1 MATDKKKTYSDITK
15 EGYQNYKDLQRQNN
29 NNVVID
35 EEENK
40 KAVEEFYKYL
50 SRIEAAREAY
60 TNVAP
65 RKVASPLLSSGQG
78 YLGESKL
85 DKDRTYLPSE
95 FENINEQR
103 AQDQSAA
110 EKILHGTIKGGVLAG
125 TTFLDGTI
133 GLAYGLGKA
142 VQTGKFSQVWDNDVS
157 RFFNNLNEKSEELLP
172 NYYTEDEQINPWSHV
187 FSANFIGDKFIKN
200 LGFTIGALYSG
211 GVYSAGGKAL
221 LKGAIGLGKT
231 LKAQKAISTVGNAV
245 NTATGIVTA
254 AFNEGRV
261 EALNNSKEWAKDKI
275 DNANQEHNNAL
286 EAIKEAYEGTEVYND
301 LIAAEN
307 KRYNEVM
314 QKIELDRAKMGNMDL
329 LFNMPIL
336 IASNAIQ
343 FSKLFGNG
351 FKASRL
357 SNNLGIKG
365 SIKSGYTTSRTAVK
379 DAAKIVGKRFGAEGS
394 EEFGQS
400 IASNIAG
407 DYYGTDVDNYM
418 KQRYA
423 PEAEQ
428 ETLSFIKSVSRGI
441 AETFGDEHAWEEFF
455 IGGLTGLLGAPTFR
469 SAKTKNGKWQSPIKL
484 NENVV
489 SELWKAGKERAEAKE
504 LVDKLNSTRL
514 NMQDYL
520 KGIIQHNATQAYMD
534 KMAKEGNQ
542 REYKN
547 AEFDQMSGHIET
559 FARAGKLEDLKTA
572 IEESAG
578 TTDEDLD
585 ALIRNTT
592 VKNEDGTLSGPF
604 SDLAEVDDQGNVVSN
619 LDNEKSKQKL
629 VDQIT
634 KNKTRLTNMID
645 TYKDTMDLYKRLYGD
660 KLSNDQVH
668 ELTWM
673 STKIDNFLDRIESMH
688 SNELRDALRG
698 IKGYYNS
705 ALSEIEQELTIEGS
719 KGKGDISEKYKKL
732 EELKEKAERNIFSL
746 DTILLAEGDKKQL
759 FNTISANM
767 KNIDA
772 FIDLINAGTT
782 DEYLSEEEKTKALQ
796 ALEDIKVL
804 AEDKEKF
811 EKKKNE
817 YIKDP
822 DKMDQDNAKTVDEQ
836 AEKDK
841 KNKVANHKEA
851 AKNAQDYIAFR
862 DVLDSVQDKEE
873 KDTLIK
879 ELEEEKNP
887 HIGTYKEINGYIQAV
902 QAQLDRQ
909 PIQEDAKQ
917 DVMRILEKRFKAAT
931 SLEEAA
937 SLDFDT
943 SEHLAYFVEKFGVD
957 KAGEIYLNADYL
969 AKHLLYDANVS
980 EAYKAQFGDK
990 FKVKPESP
998 NNNNNQGN
1006 NKQQKDTNVTGA
1018 DNVSTVPAIN
1028 ADDNSGA
1035 DSKGSTSKTESLIVS
1050 TPYDDIEKN
1059 DSGNDNNSNDN
1070 LNNNEYQLGDS
1081 DDEVPPNG
1089 FNDKELSIEGENKGV
1104 NDTANNEE
1112 EQHRNT
1118 KPSNI
1123 DPLKTE
1129 IIPAIPE
1136 LAAGESTKIFIED
1149 KPNYSDIYNYLVQYG
1164 AFEYVNQGNIKLNDE
1179 VGFIIK
1185 ADFESNIAD
1194 KHKEI
1199 FKKPTIFITH
1209 KGKIIG
1215 SLYADEDSIKKYLGL
1230 EKLIDDIHN
1239 AYDKSEE
1246 KNKGLDFVPEQKLI
1260 ISNLYVGKVNFNK
1273 EHKERNLG
1281 EVIGKDNTGN
1291 AVLAIVKDNNL
1302 FTNGSG
1308 IEVRELKSSVGKTGR
1323 IYLMLPTGAGIH
1335 IPVAVRVKRFG
1346 NGSTDFNI
1354 NNATD
1359 AETDLGKL
1367 IIKAIK
1373 GLIKVSSKDE
1383 LKLAIAELNKYL
1395 YKGKGIHIDFTDS
1408 NGKRQLV
1415 IKKAKLDNDGNEI
1428 YVEKDGNRERDE
1440 EVTFITLSETHDN
1453 QEYAND
1459 NAYNELVEILQKF
1472 NMPIQVSSKHINKG
1486 NYNKVL
1492 LDSGA
1497 LTSNLNDTKVR
1508 GNWFG
1513 IRFKTTDDLKKPSN
1527 PINSTDSVVAGEKIT
1542 IDNETYFVDLSSGE
1556 VRDDLGI
1563 IMVLDKVQAASI
1575 LTIAKN
1581 YKEGKTEGVVP
1592 IYNLDDYTVDL
1603 KTGKI
1608 EKTDNVRN
1616 TDNNINDDDFDA
1628 ASNNNDN
1635 DDDDDTLFREAKREE
1650 EYTQEMKDILAKAP
1664 RNSEGR
1670 LLAPNGKVSNLN
1682 KRQYAQVRTKA
1693 FKKWFGDWEIANK
1706 ENPYNKDISI
1716 GSPEEDFSNVDDD
1729 GIGVL
1734 IPIFLNG
1741 EYIGETGLDNALY
1754 HKDKSIS
1761 IKDKYMEMPSVG
1773 GSNITIEKEYRGKG
1787 YGKAAY
1793 FELAKFA
1800 FNNGKILRSAP
1811 DNSRTPSST
1820 RVWESLVRD
1829 GYAKKV
1835 NNRYEIINSTL
1846 SNASKVIDENGEPLV
1861 VYHGNRTDNKITTF
1875 DLSKKGTEHKE
1886 RAISGFWFTT
1896 DKDIAK
1902 EEYALKPESRGKGI
1916 EYLQYGEVIPVFLN
1930 IKNPVE
1936 TEQQGITVNDT
1947 PYGTFT
1953 TAKEKLND
1961 FINRSKNFARENT
1974 DGYIL
1979 TLVDSDNRA
1988 DDFVSKQIQLV
1999 VFNPNQIKS
2008 ATDNIGTFDENNED
2022 IRYREGEESNTIPPI
2037 APTRKFREAE
2047 IEATFPVFDKSK
2059 ELEWFRRVL
2068 PQLSNSDRL
2077 KFVDGLIKIANK
2089 DAYAWGQFT
2098 KGIITLSDL
2107 AAEGTLYHE
2116 AFHAVFHLLLDE
2128 KERKALTIEAIKRG
2142 NIKTEGRKDKDINI
2156 DAEEFLA
2163 NEFMDFVANGGKDDR
2178 SLGRK
2183 ILDFFK
2189 SLFVKVTHWN
2199 KFVPSSRYY
2208 FNAIN
2213 NGKYANKELNDSLE
2227 SREREEEYT
2236 KEMQDILDKAPRD
2249 KDGNLLAPNGKKSN
2263 LNKRQY
2269 AQVRTKA
2276 FKEWFGDWE
2285 KVAPSTESANRLIDY
2300 LNGIVNRNNRFSKL
2314 AKLLLDNGSLPYNLK
2329 YFKIDNTRDDVKR
2342 YRGMWH
2348 SLVNLIEVLGNNVS
2362 QETIDKVILHE
2373 LIHYNTE
2380 QLLQDYKDNKK
2391 MLTTQKEAIRRLYNI
2406 IEYSK
2411 NYLLKE
2417 LQTNRDKYIEI
2428 AKRQSNTVNSRLF
2441 YAFDNTGNV
2450 EIDEFISEIFTNPG
2464 LQEVLNNIPY
2474 KESKQSLWDKIKD
2487 AISSIFGFNINK
2499 GSVLEE
2505 ALKESSKL
2513 IQNNSDVSKVVD
2525 ENGEPLVV
2533 YHTRDSFKGKD
2544 FNIFDTTIEGR
2555 ETAIYTTNNKEMSSS
2570 YWKFG
2575 NNRKALADLY
2585 TLSLVGDI
2593 NKVDIDP
2600 FTGESFKNSESYHYT
2615 QLIKLLNELG
2625 IEIDN
2630 TKNTYTQN
2638 EIKSLYNNL
2647 KEQAELEDLKSLFV
2661 NIKNPLIIEGNDA
2674 YWNEIVFGK
2683 EILST
2688 RKIEDRF
2695 RNSEY
2700 DGIIFKNIKDWGG
2713 YNIGDVSTGN
2723 VYASYNPN
2731 QVKSA
2736 TDNIGTFNENNDDIR
2751 YREVQDNNTVPPIAP
2766 TRKDLQEI
2774 LDSNV
2779 NNGYLFSNTSKGR
2792 IAKANKLEEI
2802 KKKWILRSVRF
2813 ETRRNKYSK
2822 KIEVTEIEYIT
2833 DLTKYDWRNL
2843 TKDQRETLKRKGIT
2857 EEMWGG
2863 LEYDVKKHIIDC
2875 IGF

>member
-1 MATDKKKTYSDITK
+1 MQLETLKLKVIKLEKRNYQDSMATEKKKTYSDITK
-15 EGYQNYKDLQRQNN
+15 EGYQNYKDLQKQNN
-29 NNVVID
+29 TVID

-40 KAVEEFYKYL
+40 KIVERFYEGL
-50 SRIEAAREAY
+50 ARIDAAKEANF
-60 TNVAP
+60 NVAP
-65 RKVASPLLSSGQG
+65 RKVASHLLRSGQG

-85 DKDRTYLPSE
+85 DRDRTYLPSE

-110 EKILHGTIKGGVLAG
+110 EKILHGTINGGVLAG

-157 RFFNNLNEKSEELLP
+157 RFFNTINEKSEELLP

-231 LKAQKAISTVGNAV
+231 LKAQKAIATVGKAV

-254 AFNEGRV
+254 AFNEGRI

-286 EAIKEAYEGTEVYND
+286 EAIKDAYEGTEVYND

-307 KRYNEVM
+307 KRYTEVM

-365 SIKSGYTTSRTAVK
+365 SLKTGYTTSRTATK

-394 EEFGQS
+394 EEFSQS

-428 ETLSFIKSVSRGI
+428 ETLSFIKSVSRGV

-484 NENVV
+484 NDHVV

-520 KGIIQHNATQAYMD
+520 KGIIQHNATQSYMD
-534 KMAKEGNQ
+534 KMVKEGNQ

-688 SNELRDALRG
+688 SNELRDALRA

-719 KGKGDISEKYKKL
+719 EGKEDISEKYKKL
-732 EELKEKAERNIFSL
+732 EELKKKVERNIFSL

-796 ALEDIKVL
+796 ALEDIKIL

-909 PIQEDAKQ
+909 PIQEDTKQ

-943 SEHLAYFVEKFGVD
+943 SEHLPYFIEKFGAD

-969 AKHLLYDANVS
+969 AKNLLYDANVS

-1006 NKQQKDTNVTGA
+1006 NKQQKDPNVTGA
-1018 DNVSTVPAIN
+1018 DNVSTVPAVN

-1035 DSKGSTSKTESLIVS
+1035 GSKGSTSKTESLIVS
-1050 TPYDDIEKN
+1050 TPYGNVYEVKEYKNGKLTKHYQVTKDDNGNIVNENYDYYDDIEKN

-1070 LNNNEYQLGDS
+1070 LNNDEYQLGDS

-1118 KPSNI
+1118 KPSNV
-1123 DPLKTE
+1123 DLFKTE

-1136 LAAGESTKIFIED
+1136 LVPDSNTEPFIS
-1149 KPNYSDIYNYLVQYG
+1149 KNSNYKEIYEYLVKVG
-1164 AFEYVNQGNIKLNDE
+1164 AFEYVNQGNLKLDDE

-1185 ADFESNIAD
+1185 DDFQKEVAD
-1194 KHKEI
+1194 KKPDVFKE
-1199 FKKPTIFITH
+1199 PTIFITH
-1209 KGKIIG
+1209 NGKIIG
-1215 SLYADEDSIKKYLGL
+1215 SLFQNKTKIGEYLGL
-1230 EKLIDDIHN
+1230 EKLINDIYNEYN
-1239 AYDKSEE
+1239 ANP
-1246 KNKGLDFVPEQKLI
+1246 KNKEQDFIPSQKCLI
-1260 ISNLYVGKVNFNK
+1260 NNLYIGKVNFN
-1273 EHKERNLG
+1273 EQHKEKSLG
-1281 EVIGKDNTGN
+1281 DIIGKNNTGN

-1373 GLIKVSSKDE
+1373 GLIKVGSKDE

-1440 EVTFITLSETHDN
+1440 EVTFITLSEIHDN

-1527 PINSTDSVVAGEKIT
+1527 LINSTDSVVAGEKIT
-1542 IDNETYFVDLSSGE
+1542 IGNETYFVDLSSGE

-1563 IMVLDKVQAASI
+1563 IMVLDEVQAASI

-1581 YKEGKTEGVVP
+1581 YKEGKTEGIVP

-1616 TDNNINDDDFDA
+1616 TDNNINDDDFDSL
-1628 ASNNNDN
+1628 SNDNSN
-1635 DDDDDTLFREAKREE
+1635 DDDGGTL
-1650 EYTQEMKDILAKAP
+1650 
-1664 RNSEGR
+1664 
-1670 LLAPNGKVSNLN
+1670 
-1682 KRQYAQVRTKA
+1682 
-1693 FKKWFGDWEIANK
+1693 
-1706 ENPYNKDISI
+1706 
-1716 GSPEEDFSNVDDD
+1716 
-1729 GIGVL
+1729 
-1734 IPIFLNG
+1734 
-1741 EYIGETGLDNALY
+1741 
-1754 HKDKSIS
+1754 
-1761 IKDKYMEMPSVG
+1761 
-1773 GSNITIEKEYRGKG
+1773 
-1787 YGKAAY
+1787 
-1793 FELAKFA
+1793 
-1800 FNNGKILRSAP
+1800 
-1811 DNSRTPSST
+1811 
-1820 RVWESLVRD
+1820 
-1829 GYAKKV
+1829 
-1835 NNRYEIINSTL
+1835 
-1846 SNASKVIDENGEPLV
+1846 
-1861 VYHGNRTDNKITTF
+1861 
-1875 DLSKKGTEHKE
+1875 
-1886 RAISGFWFTT
+1886 
-1896 DKDIAK
+1896 
-1902 EEYALKPESRGKGI
+1902 
-1916 EYLQYGEVIPVFLN
+1916 
-1930 IKNPVE
+1930 
-1936 TEQQGITVNDT
+1936 
-1947 PYGTFT
+1947 
-1953 TAKEKLND
+1953 
-1961 FINRSKNFARENT
+1961 
-1974 DGYIL
+1974 
-1979 TLVDSDNRA
+1979 
-1988 DDFVSKQIQLV
+1988 
-1999 VFNPNQIKS
+1999 
-2008 ATDNIGTFDENNED
+2008 
-2022 IRYREGEESNTIPPI
+2022 
-2037 APTRKFREAE
+2037 FREAE

-2163 NEFMDFVANGGKDDR
+2163 DEFMDFVANEGKDNR

-2189 SLFVKVTHWN
+2189 SLFVKVTNWN

-2213 NGKYANKELNDSLE
+2213 NGKYANKELNNSSE
-2227 SREREEEYT
+2227 YREKEEEYT
-2236 KEMQDILDKAPRD
+2236 QEMKDILAKAPRNSE
-2249 KDGNLLAPNGKKSN
+2249 GQLLAPNGKVSN
-2263 LNKRQY
+2263 LDKRQY

-2300 LNGIVNRNNRFSKL
+2300 LNGIVNKNNRFSKL
-2314 AKLLLDNGSLPYNLK
+2314 AKLLLDNGALPYNLK
-2329 YFKIDNTRDDVKR
+2329 YFKIDNNRDDIEGHS
-2342 YRGMWH
+2342 GMWN
-2348 SLVNLIEVLGNNVS
+2348 SLANLIEVLGNNES
-2362 QETIDKVILHE
+2362 QESIDKALLHE

-2380 QLLQDYKDNKK
+2380 KLLQDYKDNKEIPA
-2391 MLTTQKEAIRRLYNI
+2391 TQKEAIRRLYDI

-2411 NYLLKE
+2411 NYLSKE
-2417 LQTNRDKYIEI
+2417 LQINRDKYLEI

-2464 LQEVLNNIPY
+2464 LQEVLNNISY
-2474 KESKQSLWDKIKD
+2474 KETKQSLWDKIKD
-2487 AISSIFGFNINK
+2487 AISSIFGFDINK

-2513 IQNNSDVSKVVD
+2513 IQNNSNVSKVVD
-2525 ENGEPLVV
+2525 KNGEPLVV
-2533 YHTRDSFKGKD
+2533 YHTRDAFKGKD
-2544 FNIFDTTIEGR
+2544 FNIFNTTIENR
-2555 ETAIYTTNNKEMSSS
+2555 ETAIYATNDRKMSSS

-2575 NNRKALADLY
+2575 NNRKALKNLY

-2593 NKVDIDP
+2593 NKMDIDP
-2600 FTGESFKNSESYHYT
+2600 FTGESFKDSESYHYT

-2625 IEIDN
+2625 IEIDD

-2638 EIKSLYNNL
+2638 EIKALYNNL
-2647 KEQAELEDLKSLFV
+2647 KGQAELEDLKSLFV
-2661 NIKNPLIIEGNDA
+2661 NIKNPIIIEGNDA

-2683 EILST
+2683 ETLST
-2688 RKIEDRF
+2688 REIEDRF

-2713 YNIGDVSTGN
+2713 YNVDN
-2723 VYASYNPN
+2723 VYAANVYAMYRPN
-2731 QVKSA
+2731 QIKSA
-2736 TDNIGTFNENNDDIR
+2736 TDNIGTFSENNDDIR
-2751 YREVQDNNTVPPIAP
+2751 YREVEENNTVSPIAP

-2833 DLTKYDWRNL
+2833 DLTRYDWRNL

-2857 EEMWGG
+2857 EEMWEN

>member
-1 MATDKKKTYSDITK
+1 MATEKKKTYSDITK
-15 EGYQNYKDLQRQNN
+15 EGYQNYKNLQRQN

-40 KAVEEFYKYL
+40 KAVEEFYKDL
-50 SRIEAAREAY
+50 AEVEAIRESY

-65 RKVASPLLSSGQG
+65 RKVASPLLRSGQG

-85 DKDRTYLPSE
+85 DRDRIYLPSE

-103 AQDQSAA
+103 AQEQSAA

-133 GLAYGLGKA
+133 GLAYGLGKV

-221 LKGAIGLGKT
+221 LRGAIGLGKT
-231 LKAQKAISTVGNAV
+231 LKAQKAIATVGEAV

-254 AFNEGRV
+254 AFNEGRI

-286 EAIKEAYEGTEVYND
+286 EAIKDAYEGTEVYND

-307 KRYNEVM
+307 KRYDEVM

-357 SNNLGIKG
+357 SNNLGVKG
-365 SIKSGYTTSRTAVK
+365 SIKSGYTASRNAAKDAVK
-379 DAAKIVGKRFGAEGS
+379 IANKRFGAEGS
-394 EEFGQS
+394 EEFGQA
-400 IASNIAG
+400 IVSNIAG
-407 DYYGTDVDNYM
+407 DFYGTDVDNYM

-428 ETLSFIKSVSRGI
+428 ETLNFIKSVSRGV

-469 SAKTKNGKWQSPIKL
+469 SAKTKNGKWQSPIKF
-484 NENVV
+484 NENIV

-504 LVDKLNSTRL
+504 LVAKLNSTRL

-604 SDLAEVDDQGNVVSN
+604 SDLAEIDDQGNVVSN

-688 SNELRDALRG
+688 SNELRDALRA

-732 EELKEKAERNIFSL
+732 EELKKKAERNIFSL

-822 DKMDQDNAKTVDEQ
+822 DKMDQDNARTVDEQ

-943 SEHLAYFVEKFGVD
+943 SEHLPYFIEKFKD
-957 KAGEIYLNADYL
+957 SYKASEMYSYADYL

-1006 NKQQKDTNVTGA
+1006 SKQQKDPNVTGA
-1018 DNVSTVPAIN
+1018 DNVSTVPAVN
-1028 ADDNSGA
+1028 ADNNSGTG
-1035 DSKGSTSKTESLIVS
+1035 SKESTSKTESLIVS
-1050 TPYDDIEKN
+1050 TPYGNVYEVKEYKNGKLTKHYQVTKDDNGNIVNENYDYYDDIEKN
-1059 DSGNDNNSNDN
+1059 DSSNDNNSNDN
-1070 LNNNEYQLGDS
+1070 LNNDEYQLGDS

-1104 NDTANNEE
+1104 NDTTNKEE
-1112 EQHRNT
+1112 EARDT
-1118 KPSNI
+1118 KPSNV
-1123 DPLKTE
+1123 DPFKTE

-1136 LAAGESTKIFIED
+1136 LVPGSNTEPFIS
-1149 KPNYSDIYNYLVQYG
+1149 KNSNYKEIYEYLVKVG
-1164 AFEYVNQGNIKLNDE
+1164 AFEYVNQGNLKLDDE

-1185 ADFESNIAD
+1185 ADFQKEVAD
-1194 KHKEI
+1194 KKPDVFKE
-1199 FKKPTIFITH
+1199 PTIFITH
-1209 KGKIIG
+1209 NGKIIG
-1215 SLYADEDSIKKYLGL
+1215 SLFQNKTKIGEYLGL
-1230 EKLIDDIHN
+1230 EKLINDIYNEYN
-1239 AYDKSEE
+1239 ANP
-1246 KNKGLDFVPEQKLI
+1246 KNKEQDFVPSQKCLI
-1260 ISNLYVGKVNFNK
+1260 NNLYIGKVNFN
-1273 EHKERNLG
+1273 EQHKEKSLG
-1281 EVIGKDNTGN
+1281 DIIGKNNTGN

-1373 GLIKVSSKDE
+1373 GLVKVRSKDE

-1415 IKKAKLDNDGNEI
+1415 IKKAKLDSDGNEI

-1440 EVTFITLSETHDN
+1440 EVTFITLSEIHDN

-1542 IDNETYFVDLSSGE
+1542 IGNETYFVDLSSGE

-1563 IMVLDKVQAASI
+1563 IMVLDEVKAASI

-1581 YKEGKTEGVVP
+1581 YKEGKTEGIVP

-1608 EKTDNVRN
+1608 EKTDNIRN

-1628 ASNNNDN
+1628 LSNDN
-1635 DDDDDTLFREAKREE
+1635 SNDDGGDTLFREAK
-1650 EYTQEMKDILAKAP
+1650 
-1664 RNSEGR
+1664 
-1670 LLAPNGKVSNLN
+1670 
-1682 KRQYAQVRTKA
+1682 
-1693 FKKWFGDWEIANK
+1693 
-1706 ENPYNKDISI
+1706 
-1716 GSPEEDFSNVDDD
+1716 
-1729 GIGVL
+1729 
-1734 IPIFLNG
+1734 
-1741 EYIGETGLDNALY
+1741 
-1754 HKDKSIS
+1754 
-1761 IKDKYMEMPSVG
+1761 
-1773 GSNITIEKEYRGKG
+1773 
-1787 YGKAAY
+1787 
-1793 FELAKFA
+1793 
-1800 FNNGKILRSAP
+1800 
-1811 DNSRTPSST
+1811 
-1820 RVWESLVRD
+1820 
-1829 GYAKKV
+1829 
-1835 NNRYEIINSTL
+1835 
-1846 SNASKVIDENGEPLV
+1846 
-1861 VYHGNRTDNKITTF
+1861 
-1875 DLSKKGTEHKE
+1875 
-1886 RAISGFWFTT
+1886 
-1896 DKDIAK
+1896 
-1902 EEYALKPESRGKGI
+1902 
-1916 EYLQYGEVIPVFLN
+1916 
-1930 IKNPVE
+1930 
-1936 TEQQGITVNDT
+1936 
-1947 PYGTFT
+1947 
-1953 TAKEKLND
+1953 
-1961 FINRSKNFARENT
+1961 
-1974 DGYIL
+1974 
-1979 TLVDSDNRA
+1979 
-1988 DDFVSKQIQLV
+1988 
-1999 VFNPNQIKS
+1999 
-2008 ATDNIGTFDENNED
+2008 
-2022 IRYREGEESNTIPPI
+2022 
-2037 APTRKFREAE
+2037 

-2059 ELEWFRRVL
+2059 ELEWFRSVL

-2142 NIKTEGRKDKDINI
+2142 NIKTEDRKDKDINI

-2163 NEFMDFVANGGKDDR
+2163 DEFMDFVANGGKDNR

-2189 SLFVKVTHWN
+2189 SLFVKVIHWS

-2213 NGKYANKELNDSLE
+2213 NGKYANKELNDSIE

-2236 KEMQDILDKAPRD
+2236 QEVKDILAKAPRD
-2249 KDGNLLAPNGKKSN
+2249 AKGKLLAPNGKVSN
-2263 LNKRQY
+2263 LTERQWL
-2269 AQVRTKA
+2269 QVRTKA
-2276 FKEWFGDWE
+2276 FKRWFGDWE
-2285 KVAPSTESANRLIDY
+2285 KANTFNIDAIDTSKVDIEEHNKPWKNDLTKSNKTLRIYIKGQREKGYFELVKDQEFGIFSVHFKTGNANTGEIYGSTKEERSILY
-2300 LNGIVNRNNRFSKL
+2300 KQLLNALPNGAQLSTWGELSEGGIKALNKL
-2314 AKLLLDNGSLPYNLK
+2314 GKNLK
-2329 YFKIDNTRDDVKR
+2329 KVGERQVKDR
-2342 YRGMWH
+2342 Q
-2348 SLVNLIEVLGNNVS
+2348 GNS
-2362 QETIDKVILHE
+2362 ISIP
-2373 LIHYNTE
+2373 IY
-2380 QLLQDYKDNKK
+2380 
-2391 MLTTQKEAIRRLYNI
+2391 QKGE
-2406 IEYSK
+2406 
-2411 NYLLKE
+2411 
-2417 LQTNRDKYIEI
+2417 
-2428 AKRQSNTVNSRLF
+2428 
-2441 YAFDNTGNV
+2441 
-2450 EIDEFISEIFTNPG
+2450 
-2464 LQEVLNNIPY
+2464 
-2474 KESKQSLWDKIKD
+2474 
-2487 AISSIFGFNINK
+2487 
-2499 GSVLEE
+2499 
-2505 ALKESSKL
+2505 
-2513 IQNNSDVSKVVD
+2513 DVSKVVD

-2533 YHTRDSFKGKD
+2533 YHGSKDNSFT
-2544 FNIFDTTIEGR
+2544 IFDSTKNNKGQKGFFFTNDSTMASSYGKNPREFFINSRNPYVIEG
-2555 ETAIYTTNNKEMSSS
+2555 NNKNWNDLTINVTDIAKDKLDSIRLFKNDLLLQLKERKTSKEIYD
-2570 YWKFG
+2570 YW
-2575 NNRKALADLY
+2575 NNEYFKLY
-2585 TLSLVGDI
+2585 DKYLSLSNSFIDKIKKIVILNRLNKFEGKGNFLKSTRYTEKVLELDNEDTNIIFKSIKDYGPVFNKEANINRINNVAANVYVVTNPNNIKSATDNIGIFSTENDDI
-2593 NKVDIDP
+2593 RYI
-2600 FTGESFKNSESYHYT
+2600 EEEYT
-2615 QLIKLLNELG
+2615 QEMKDILAKAPKDKDGNLLAPNGKPTNLTKRQWLQVRTKAFKEWFGDWENNSANASKVIDENGEPLVVYHGNKTDNKITAFDLSKKGTEHRERAISGFWFTTDENIAKDIYAIIPESKGRG
-2625 IEIDN
+2625 IEHL
-2630 TKNTYTQN
+2630 KYG
-2638 EIKSLYNNL
+2638 EIIPVFL
-2647 KEQAELEDLKSLFV
+2647 
-2661 NIKNPLIIEGNDA
+2661 NIKNPVITEQQGIKVSDTP
-2674 YWNEIVFGK
+2674 YGK
-2683 EILST
+2683 FTIAKERLNNFIDRSKNLETKDTDGYILTMVDSD
-2688 RKIEDRF
+2688 DRTDD
-2695 RNSEY
+2695 Y
-2700 DGIIFKNIKDWGG
+2700 
-2713 YNIGDVSTGN
+2713 VSKQTQL
-2723 VYASYNPN
+2723 VAFDPN
-2731 QVKSA
+2731 QIKSA
-2736 TDNIGTFNENNDDIR
+2736 TDNIGTFNKNNDDIR

-2766 TRKDLQEI
+2766 TKKDLQEI

-2802 KKKWILRSVRF
+2802 KKNWILRSVRF

-2833 DLTKYDWRNL
+2833 DLTRYDWRNL

-2857 EEMWGG
+2857 EEMWKS

>member
-1 MATDKKKTYSDITK
+1 MATDKKKIYSDITK
-15 EGYQNYKDLQRQNN
+15 EGYQNYKNLQKQNN
-29 NNVVID
+29 AVID
-35 EEENK
+35 EKENK
-40 KAVEEFYKYL
+40 KIVERFYKDLAEIDAVKESYF
-50 SRIEAAREAY
+50 
-60 TNVAP
+60 NVAP
-65 RKVASPLLSSGQG
+65 RKVASPLLRNGQG

-85 DKDRTYLPSE
+85 DRDRTYLPSE

-133 GLAYGLGKA
+133 GLAYGLGKLA
-142 VQTGKFSQVWDNDVS
+142 QTGKFSQVWDNDVS
-157 RFFNNLNEKSEELLP
+157 RFFNSLNEKSEELLP

-211 GVYSAGGKAL
+211 GIYSAGGKAL

-231 LKAQKAISTVGNAV
+231 LKAQKAIATVGKAV

-254 AFNEGRV
+254 AFNEGRI

-286 EAIKEAYEGTEVYND
+286 EAIKDAYEGTEVYND

-307 KRYNEVM
+307 KRYTEVM

-400 IASNIAG
+400 IASNIAE
-407 DYYGTDVDNYM
+407 DFYGTDVDNYM

-428 ETLSFIKSVSRGI
+428 ETLDFIKSVSRGV

-484 NENVV
+484 NDHIV
-489 SELWKAGKERAEAKE
+489 SELWKAGKERAEANE
-504 LVDKLNSTRL
+504 LADKLNSTRL

-688 SNELRDALRG
+688 SNELRDALRA

-732 EELKEKAERNIFSL
+732 EELKEKAERNIFRL

-759 FNTISANM
+759 FNTISTNM

-902 QAQLDRQ
+902 KAQLDRQ

-943 SEHLAYFVEKFGVD
+943 SEHLPYFIEKFKD
-957 KAGEIYLNADYL
+957 SYKASEMYSYADQL
-969 AKHLLYDANVS
+969 ARYLLYDTNVS

-1006 NKQQKDTNVTGA
+1006 NKQQKDPNVTGA
-1018 DNVSTVPAIN
+1018 DNVSTVPAVN

-1035 DSKGSTSKTESLIVS
+1035 GSKESTSKTESLVVS
-1050 TPYDDIEKN
+1050 TPYGNVDDIEKN
-1059 DSGNDNNSNDN
+1059 DSGNDNSSNDN
-1070 LNNNEYQLGDS
+1070 LNNDEYQLGDS

-1104 NDTANNEE
+1104 NDTANKEE
-1112 EQHRNT
+1112 EARNT
-1118 KPSNI
+1118 KPSNV
-1123 DPLKTE
+1123 DSLKTE

-1136 LAAGESTKIFIED
+1136 LAPGSNTEPFIS
-1149 KPNYSDIYNYLVQYG
+1149 KNSNYKEIYEYLVKVG
-1164 AFEYVNQGNIKLNDE
+1164 AFEYVNQGNLKLDDE

-1185 ADFESNIAD
+1185 ADFQKEVAD
-1194 KHKEI
+1194 KKPDVFKE
-1199 FKKPTIFITH
+1199 PTIFITH
-1209 KGKIIG
+1209 NDKIIG
-1215 SLYADEDSIKKYLGL
+1215 SLFQNKTKIEEYLGL
-1230 EKLIDDIHN
+1230 EKLINDIYNEYN
-1239 AYDKSEE
+1239 ANP
-1246 KNKGLDFVPEQKLI
+1246 KNKEQDFVPSQKRLI
-1260 ISNLYVGKVNFNK
+1260 NNLYIGKVNFN
-1273 EHKERNLG
+1273 EQHKEKSLG
-1281 EVIGKDNTGN
+1281 DIIGKDNTGN
-1291 AVLAIVKDNNL
+1291 AVLAVVKNRRL

-1308 IEVRELKSSVGKTGR
+1308 VEVRELKDPDGKEGR

-1408 NGKRQLV
+1408 NGKKQLV

-1440 EVTFITLSETHDN
+1440 EVTFITLSEIHDN

-1527 PINSTDSVVAGEKIT
+1527 PINSTDSVVAGEKVT
-1542 IDNETYFVDLSSGE
+1542 IGNKTYFVDLSSGE

-1563 IMVLDKVQAASI
+1563 IMVLDEVQAASI

-1581 YKEGKTEGVVP
+1581 YKEGKTEGIVP
-1592 IYNLDDYTVDL
+1592 IYNLDNYTVDL

-1608 EKTDNVRN
+1608 EKADNIGN
-1616 TDNNINDDDFDA
+1616 TDNNVSTEEHNILKNKNDDDD
-1628 ASNNNDN
+1628 NNDN
-1635 DDDDDTLFREAKREE
+1635 DSLFREAK
-1650 EYTQEMKDILAKAP
+1650 
-1664 RNSEGR
+1664 
-1670 LLAPNGKVSNLN
+1670 
-1682 KRQYAQVRTKA
+1682 
-1693 FKKWFGDWEIANK
+1693 
-1706 ENPYNKDISI
+1706 
-1716 GSPEEDFSNVDDD
+1716 
-1729 GIGVL
+1729 
-1734 IPIFLNG
+1734 
-1741 EYIGETGLDNALY
+1741 
-1754 HKDKSIS
+1754 
-1761 IKDKYMEMPSVG
+1761 
-1773 GSNITIEKEYRGKG
+1773 
-1787 YGKAAY
+1787 
-1793 FELAKFA
+1793 
-1800 FNNGKILRSAP
+1800 
-1811 DNSRTPSST
+1811 
-1820 RVWESLVRD
+1820 
-1829 GYAKKV
+1829 
-1835 NNRYEIINSTL
+1835 
-1846 SNASKVIDENGEPLV
+1846 
-1861 VYHGNRTDNKITTF
+1861 
-1875 DLSKKGTEHKE
+1875 
-1886 RAISGFWFTT
+1886 
-1896 DKDIAK
+1896 
-1902 EEYALKPESRGKGI
+1902 
-1916 EYLQYGEVIPVFLN
+1916 
-1930 IKNPVE
+1930 
-1936 TEQQGITVNDT
+1936 
-1947 PYGTFT
+1947 
-1953 TAKEKLND
+1953 
-1961 FINRSKNFARENT
+1961 
-1974 DGYIL
+1974 
-1979 TLVDSDNRA
+1979 
-1988 DDFVSKQIQLV
+1988 
-1999 VFNPNQIKS
+1999 
-2008 ATDNIGTFDENNED
+2008 
-2022 IRYREGEESNTIPPI
+2022 
-2037 APTRKFREAE
+2037 
-2047 IEATFPVFDKSK
+2047 IEATFPVFDKNK

-2107 AAEGTLYHE
+2107 ASEGTLYHE

-2142 NIKTEGRKDKDINI
+2142 NIKTEGRRDKDINI

-2163 NEFMDFVANGGKDDR
+2163 DEFMDFVANGGKDNR

-2213 NGKYANKELNDSLE
+2213 NSKYANKELNDSIE
-2227 SREREEEYT
+2227 SREIEEKYT
-2236 KEMQDILDKAPRD
+2236 KEVQDILAKAHRNSE
-2249 KDGNLLAPNGKKSN
+2249 GRLLAPNGKVSN
-2263 LNKRQY
+2263 LTERQWL
-2269 AQVRTKA
+2269 QVRTKA

-2285 KVAPSTESANRLIDY
+2285 NDP
-2300 LNGIVNRNNRFSKL
+2300 
-2314 AKLLLDNGSLPYNLK
+2314 
-2329 YFKIDNTRDDVKR
+2329 
-2342 YRGMWH
+2342 
-2348 SLVNLIEVLGNNVS
+2348 
-2362 QETIDKVILHE
+2362 
-2373 LIHYNTE
+2373 
-2380 QLLQDYKDNKK
+2380 
-2391 MLTTQKEAIRRLYNI
+2391 
-2406 IEYSK
+2406 K
-2411 NYLLKE
+2411 N
-2417 LQTNRDKYIEI
+2417 
-2428 AKRQSNTVNSRLF
+2428 A
-2441 YAFDNTGNV
+2441 
-2450 EIDEFISEIFTNPG
+2450 
-2464 LQEVLNNIPY
+2464 
-2474 KESKQSLWDKIKD
+2474 
-2487 AISSIFGFNINK
+2487 
-2499 GSVLEE
+2499 
-2505 ALKESSKL
+2505 
-2513 IQNNSDVSKVVD
+2513 SKVVD

-2533 YHTRDSFKGKD
+2533 YHSTRANFNTFDLSKSKRGEGLWFKPWKDDSTIIGK
-2544 FNIFDTTIEGR
+2544 IVE
-2555 ETAIYTTNNKEMSSS
+2555 K
-2570 YWKFG
+2570 
-2575 NNRKALADLY
+2575 
-2585 TLSLVGDI
+2585 LSQSHDI
-2593 NKVDIDP
+2593 PV
-2600 FTGESFKNSESYHYT
+2600 Y
-2615 QLIKLLNELG
+2615 L
-2625 IEIDN
+2625 
-2630 TKNTYTQN
+2630 
-2638 EIKSLYNNL
+2638 
-2647 KEQAELEDLKSLFV
+2647 
-2661 NIKNPLIIEGNDA
+2661 NIKNPV
-2674 YWNEIVFGK
+2674 IVDKPSGYK
-2683 EILST
+2683 SGDIYT
-2688 RKIEDRF
+2688 RKGIDKHSTS
-2695 RNSEY
+2695 NN
-2700 DGIIFKNIKDWGG
+2700 DGAIGFSNMNIFKGTFNMNDIRGKNG
-2713 YNIGDVSTGN
+2713 IELV
-2723 VYASYNPN
+2723 VFNPN
-2731 QVKSA
+2731 QIKSA
-2736 TDNIGTFNENNDDIR
+2736 EYNVGTFDENNNDIR

-2779 NNGYLFSNTSKGR
+2779 NNGYLFSNTPKGR

-2802 KKKWILRSVRF
+2802 KKTWILNSVRF

-2833 DLTKYDWRNL
+2833 DLTRYDWRNL

-2857 EEMWGG
+2857 EEMWKS

>member
-1 MATDKKKTYSDITK
+1 MATDKKKTYLDITK

-40 KAVEEFYKYL
+40 KAVEEFYRHI

-65 RKVASPLLSSGQG
+65 RKVASHLLRSGQG

-85 DKDRTYLPSE
+85 DRDRTYLPSE

-157 RFFNNLNEKSEELLP
+157 RFFNSLNEKSEELLP

-231 LKAQKAISTVGNAV
+231 LKAQKAIATVGKAI
-245 NTATGIVTA
+245 NTATGIVTS
-254 AFNEGRV
+254 AFNEGRI
-261 EALNNSKEWAKDKI
+261 EALNNSKEWTKDKI

-357 SNNLGIKG
+357 NNNLGIKG
-365 SIKSGYTTSRTAVK
+365 SIKSGYTASRTAVK

-400 IASNIAG
+400 IASNIAE
-407 DYYGTDVDNYM
+407 DFYGTDVDNYM

-428 ETLSFIKSVSRGI
+428 ETLSFIKSVSRGV

-484 NENVV
+484 NDHVV

-688 SNELRDALRG
+688 SNELRDALRA

-732 EELKEKAERNIFSL
+732 EELKKKAERNIFSL

-817 YIKDP
+817 YLKDP

-862 DVLDSVQDKEE
+862 DVLDSVQDQEE

-902 QAQLDRQ
+902 KAQLDRQ

-943 SEHLAYFVEKFGVD
+943 SEHLSYFIEKFKD
-957 KAGEIYLNADYL
+957 TYKASEMYTYADQL
-969 AKHLLYDANVS
+969 AKYLLYNTNVS

-998 NNNNNQGN
+998 NNNNNNNQGN
-1006 NKQQKDTNVTGA
+1006 NNSPQKDPNVTGA

-1028 ADDNSGA
+1028 VDDNGDA
-1035 DSKGSTSKTESLIVS
+1035 DSKGSSSKTETLLYS
-1050 TPYDDIEKN
+1050 TPYGNVYEVKEYKDGKLVKHYQVTKDDNGNIVNENYNYYDDVEKS
-1059 DSGNDNNSNDN
+1059 DSGTDNNSNDN
-1070 LNNNEYQLGDS
+1070 LNNDEYQLGDS

-1104 NDTANNEE
+1104 NDTANKEE
-1112 EQHRNT
+1112 EARDT

-1123 DPLKTE
+1123 DPFKTE

-1136 LAAGESTKIFIED
+1136 LAAGSSTESFITKE
-1149 KPNYSDIYNYLVQYG
+1149 PNYKEIYKYLVKVG
-1164 AFEYVNQGNIKLNDE
+1164 AFEYVNQGNLKPDDE

-1185 ADFESNIAD
+1185 ADFQNEVAN
-1194 KHKEI
+1194 KNTGVFKE
-1199 FKKPTIFITH
+1199 PVIFITH
-1209 KGKIIG
+1209 NRKIIG
-1215 SLYADEDSIKKYLGL
+1215 SLFQNKTKIGEYLGL
-1230 EKLIDDIHN
+1230 EKLINNI
-1239 AYDKSEE
+1239 YEE
-1246 KNKGLDFVPEQKLI
+1246 YNSNPKNKEQDFTPNQKLLVG
-1260 ISNLYVGKVNFNK
+1260 NLYIGKVNFNTQ
-1273 EHKERNLG
+1273 HKEKNLG

-1291 AVLAIVKDNNL
+1291 AVLAVVKNRRL
-1302 FTNGSG
+1302 FTNRSG
-1308 IEVRELKSSVGKTGR
+1308 VEVRELKDPDGKEGR
-1323 IYLMLPTGAGIH
+1323 IYLMLPTGADIH

-1359 AETDLGKL
+1359 AETALGKF

-1373 GLIKVSSKDE
+1373 GLINVRNKDE

-1428 YVEKDGNRERDE
+1428 YVEKDGNRVRDE
-1440 EVTFITLSETHDN
+1440 EVTFINLSEIHDN
-1453 QEYAND
+1453 QEYANED
-1459 NAYNELVEILQKF
+1459 AYNELVKILQKF
-1472 NMPIQVSSKHINKG
+1472 NMPIQVSSKLINKD

-1508 GNWFG
+1508 GNWFS
-1513 IRFKTTDDLKKPSN
+1513 IRLKTKDDLKKPDN
-1527 PINSTDSVVAGEKIT
+1527 PITSTDSVVAGEKIT
-1542 IDNETYFVDLSSGE
+1542 IGNETYFVDLSSGE
-1556 VRDDLGI
+1556 VRNDLGI

-1592 IYNLDDYTVDL
+1592 IYNLDGYTVDL

-1635 DDDDDTLFREAKREE
+1635 DDGGDTFFREAK
-1650 EYTQEMKDILAKAP
+1650 
-1664 RNSEGR
+1664 
-1670 LLAPNGKVSNLN
+1670 
-1682 KRQYAQVRTKA
+1682 
-1693 FKKWFGDWEIANK
+1693 
-1706 ENPYNKDISI
+1706 
-1716 GSPEEDFSNVDDD
+1716 
-1729 GIGVL
+1729 
-1734 IPIFLNG
+1734 
-1741 EYIGETGLDNALY
+1741 
-1754 HKDKSIS
+1754 
-1761 IKDKYMEMPSVG
+1761 
-1773 GSNITIEKEYRGKG
+1773 
-1787 YGKAAY
+1787 
-1793 FELAKFA
+1793 
-1800 FNNGKILRSAP
+1800 
-1811 DNSRTPSST
+1811 
-1820 RVWESLVRD
+1820 
-1829 GYAKKV
+1829 
-1835 NNRYEIINSTL
+1835 
-1846 SNASKVIDENGEPLV
+1846 
-1861 VYHGNRTDNKITTF
+1861 
-1875 DLSKKGTEHKE
+1875 
-1886 RAISGFWFTT
+1886 
-1896 DKDIAK
+1896 
-1902 EEYALKPESRGKGI
+1902 
-1916 EYLQYGEVIPVFLN
+1916 
-1930 IKNPVE
+1930 
-1936 TEQQGITVNDT
+1936 
-1947 PYGTFT
+1947 
-1953 TAKEKLND
+1953 
-1961 FINRSKNFARENT
+1961 
-1974 DGYIL
+1974 
-1979 TLVDSDNRA
+1979 
-1988 DDFVSKQIQLV
+1988 
-1999 VFNPNQIKS
+1999 
-2008 ATDNIGTFDENNED
+2008 
-2022 IRYREGEESNTIPPI
+2022 
-2037 APTRKFREAE
+2037 

-2059 ELEWFRRVL
+2059 ELEWFSRVL
-2068 PQLSNSDRL
+2068 PQLSNGDRL

-2163 NEFMDFVANGGKDDR
+2163 DEFMDFVANGGKDNR

-2189 SLFVKVTHWN
+2189 SLFVKVTNWN

-2213 NGKYANKELNDSLE
+2213 NGKYANKELNDSIE
-2227 SREREEEYT
+2227 SREKEEEYT
-2236 KEMQDILDKAPRD
+2236 QEMKDILDKAPRNSE
-2249 KDGNLLAPNGKKSN
+2249 GQLLAPNGKPSN
-2263 LNKRQY
+2263 LTERQY

-2276 FKEWFGDWE
+2276 FKRWFGDWE
-2285 KVAPSTESANRLIDY
+2285 NDP
-2300 LNGIVNRNNRFSKL
+2300 
-2314 AKLLLDNGSLPYNLK
+2314 
-2329 YFKIDNTRDDVKR
+2329 
-2342 YRGMWH
+2342 
-2348 SLVNLIEVLGNNVS
+2348 
-2362 QETIDKVILHE
+2362 
-2373 LIHYNTE
+2373 
-2380 QLLQDYKDNKK
+2380 
-2391 MLTTQKEAIRRLYNI
+2391 
-2406 IEYSK
+2406 
-2411 NYLLKE
+2411 
-2417 LQTNRDKYIEI
+2417 TN
-2428 AKRQSNTVNSRLF
+2428 A
-2441 YAFDNTGNV
+2441 
-2450 EIDEFISEIFTNPG
+2450 
-2464 LQEVLNNIPY
+2464 
-2474 KESKQSLWDKIKD
+2474 
-2487 AISSIFGFNINK
+2487 
-2499 GSVLEE
+2499 
-2505 ALKESSKL
+2505 
-2513 IQNNSDVSKVVD
+2513 SKVVD

-2533 YHTRDSFKGKD
+2533 YHGSKDNTFTIFDVSKNDEGKKGFFFTNSKNMATTYGKTRAFFLNSREPYIINGKGANWNNINIDTSIIAKDVIDAVRLKRNALKLDVEKGKFPKENYD
-2544 FNIFDTTIEGR
+2544 YFNDKYFKYLDKYNSLGTSIIDKI
-2555 ETAIYTTNNKEMSSS
+2555 
-2570 YWKFG
+2570 
-2575 NNRKALADLY
+2575 RKAIIINRLKKLDI
-2585 TLSLVGDI
+2585 TGLSL
-2593 NKVDIDP
+2593 K
-2600 FTGESFKNSESYHYT
+2600 
-2615 QLIKLLNELG
+2615 
-2625 IEIDN
+2625 
-2630 TKNTYTQN
+2630 
-2638 EIKSLYNNL
+2638 
-2647 KEQAELEDLKSLFV
+2647 
-2661 NIKNPLIIEGNDA
+2661 
-2674 YWNEIVFGK
+2674 
-2683 EILST
+2683 ST
-2688 RKIEDRF
+2688 RQTEAIL
-2695 RNSEY
+2695 EY
-2700 DGIIFKNIKDWGG
+2700 DTDNVSMIFNNIKDYGPVFNLEG
-2713 YNIGDVSTGN
+2713 DKDLLNNIAAN
-2723 VYASYNPN
+2723 VYVVTNPN
-2731 QVKSA
+2731 DIKSA
-2736 TDNIGTFNENNDDIR
+2736 TDNIGTFNKNNDDTR
-2751 YREVQDNNTVPPIAP
+2751 YREVEDNNTVPPIAP

-2833 DLTKYDWRNL
+2833 DLTRYDWRNL

-2857 EEMWGG
+2857 EEMWKS